1 MGQITSAEALVRWN
15 HPERGMIPPVEFIG
29 LAEETGLILPLGDW
43 VLRTACLEAATWPN
57 GISVAVNLSPVQF
70 RERSLV
76 ANVSAALAAAGLPP
90 QRLELEITEGVLLTD
105 EDRTLA
111 TLNELKASGVRI
123 SMDDFGTG
131 YSSLSYLRKFPF
143 DKIKIDQSFIR
154 QIPQDP
160 ESAAI
165 VRAIITMGTCLGMST
180 TVEGVETLE
189 QFDFSVAEGCATIQG
204 YHISRPLEPTA
215 LATMLA
221 AEAGNIGL
229 VSAMN
234 EQVPSGFADRAKAL
248 DHLV

>member
-1 MGQITSAEALVRWN
+1 
-15 HPERGMIPPVEFIG
+15 
-29 LAEETGLILPLGDW
+29 
-43 VLRTACLEAATWPN
+43 
-57 GISVAVNLSPVQF
+57 
-70 RERSLV
+70 
-76 ANVSAALAAAGLPP
+76 
-90 QRLELEITEGVLLTD
+90 TEGVLLTD

-143 DKIKIDQSFIR
+143 DKIKIDQSFVR